1 MLIYTFKNNIHHKF
15 NFLPYNNVVN
25 GIRLGFVLVAFLY
38 NLMGKNKGYWLYV
51 YHYLSCSL
59 VAIKCLL
66 KDPTLI
72 TLQKLEEE
80 KGKGDM
86 GDINDAELCNASTF
100 ITLIRDFKFE
110 F

>member
-1 MLIYTFKNNIHHKF
+1 
-15 NFLPYNNVVN
+15 
-25 GIRLGFVLVAFLY
+25 
-38 NLMGKNKGYWLYV
+38 MGKNKGYWLYV

-100 ITLIRDFKFE
+100 ITLIRNFKFE